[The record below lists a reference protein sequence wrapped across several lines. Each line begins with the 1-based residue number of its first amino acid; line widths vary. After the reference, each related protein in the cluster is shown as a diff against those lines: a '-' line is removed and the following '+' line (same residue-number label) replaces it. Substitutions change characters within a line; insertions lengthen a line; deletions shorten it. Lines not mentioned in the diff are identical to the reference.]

1 MLSDEQFYSNQF
13 SSEIKLKQNS
23 VANATPAAQISSQQV
38 KVNNESQWIGWKDF
52 YLPQQGEVLSE
63 IDIFKDYLTL
73 YYTKDGI
80 GNLKIIDMKA
90 KLLEMEQEAKK
101 TENIQI

>member
-1 MLSDEQFYSNQF
+1 MLSDEQYFSNQF
-13 SSEIKLKQNS
+13 SSEIKSNLNSPQITSQNLK
-23 VANATPAAQISSQQV
+23 V
-38 KVNNESQWIGWKDF
+38 KNESQWIGWKDF

-90 KLLEMEQEAKK
+90 KL
-101 TENIQI
+101 I